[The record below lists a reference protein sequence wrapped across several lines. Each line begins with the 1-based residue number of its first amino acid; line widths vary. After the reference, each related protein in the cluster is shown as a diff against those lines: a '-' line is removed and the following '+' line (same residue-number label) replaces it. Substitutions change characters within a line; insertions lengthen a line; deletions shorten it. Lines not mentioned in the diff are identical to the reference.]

1 LTVWLLVG
9 ILVQGSQV
17 FTKPLGAFVEMDRC
31 FEVRE
36 YVLAQAS
43 KPKLNYEVVCVQ
55 TNEMGGL

>member
-1 LTVWLLVG
+1 
-9 ILVQGSQV
+9 VQGSQV